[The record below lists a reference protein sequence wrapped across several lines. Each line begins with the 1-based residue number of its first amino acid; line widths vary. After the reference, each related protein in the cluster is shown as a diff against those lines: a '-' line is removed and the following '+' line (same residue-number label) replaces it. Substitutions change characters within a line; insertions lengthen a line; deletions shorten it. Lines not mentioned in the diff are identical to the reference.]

1 MVSRRD
7 FDSMIPH
14 PAKAGFKAV
23 SLAAIQD

>member
-23 SLAAIQD
+23 GLAAIQD

>member
-14 PAKAGFKAV
+14 PALAGFKAAG
-23 SLAAIQD
+23 STAIQD